1 MKTQAKE
8 AKWKAKYKG
17 KWYLVKD
24 VEDQGDLGKQNIYHL
39 DEIGPVDQEDIED
52 LDMAAASLITALHA
66 AGVKINRGR
75 VSMADLKAAVKIALG
90 TKMQVSLEEAI
101 AEILDN
107 IDKTV
112 PARIWEVNEN
122 GEDTGKEWAAK
133 FSVKLI
139 EE

>member
-52 LDMAAASLITALHA
+52 LGMAAASLITALHA

-90 TKMQVSLEEAI
+90 TKM
-101 AEILDN
+101 
-107 IDKTV
+107 
-112 PARIWEVNEN
+112 
-122 GEDTGKEWAAK
+122 
-133 FSVKLI
+133 
-139 EE
+139 

>member
-1 MKTQAKE
+1 M
-8 AKWKAKYKG
+8 
-17 KWYLVKD
+17 
-24 VEDQGDLGKQNIYHL
+24 
-39 DEIGPVDQEDIED
+39 
-52 LDMAAASLITALHA
+52 
-66 AGVKINRGR
+66 
-75 VSMADLKAAVKIALG
+75 
-90 TKMQVSLEEAI
+90 EEAI